1 MFKFNNLLF
10 FLSSYSSSKNK
21 IIPYSFSS
29 SFSSSSLA
37 NIIPKTKNQELFN
50 DYLNNNKYK
59 IVICSG
65 PAGSGKTMLSCN
77 HAINFLDEYS
87 NIILTKPLVSV
98 DNEELGFLPGNLEK
112 KMSVWG
118 ENYIQILS
126 SLTSTT
132 KIQQLIKKGSIQIK
146 PMSYMRGKT
155 FDDSLIIA
163 DEMQNSSPIQMKML
177 MTRLG
182 LNSKMIILGDN
193 EQKDNIKISGLEDFL
208 NKYNSYYQDFK
219 EDNKEDNNDL
229 IKIINMNDDDVLRSP
244 LVKKIISIYKHKK
257 IIPSL
262 KPDDISMFT
271 KKDLETYKKNNPFDF
286 MTL

>member
-1 MFKFNNLLF
+1 M
-10 FLSSYSSSKNK
+10 
-21 IIPYSFSS
+21 
-29 SFSSSSLA
+29 
-37 NIIPKTKNQELFN
+37 T
-50 DYLNNNKYK
+50 
-59 IVICSG
+59 
-65 PAGSGKTMLSCN
+65 
-77 HAINFLDEYS
+77 
-87 NIILTKPLVSV
+87 
-98 DNEELGFLPGNLEK
+98 
-112 KMSVWG
+112 VWA

-126 SLTSTT
+126 SLTSTS
-132 KIQQLIKKGSIQIK
+132 KIQQLIKKGSVQIK

-219 EDNKEDNNDL
+219 QDNNDL

-244 LVKKIISIYKHKK
+244 LVKQIINIYKYKKTIPSFKSQDISI
-257 IIPSL
+257 
-262 KPDDISMFT
+262 FT
-271 KKDLETYKKNNPFDF
+271 KKDLETYQKNSP
-286 MTL
+286 L

>member
-1 MFKFNNLLF
+1 MYKFNSLLF
-10 FLSSYSSSKNK
+10 FLSSYSTTKNK
-21 IIPYSFSS
+21 IISYSFSN
-29 SFSSSSLA
+29 SFSSLK
-37 NIIPKTKNQELFN
+37 NIIPKTKNQELF
-50 DYLNNNKYK
+50 DEYLNNNKYK

-65 PAGSGKTMLSCN
+65 PAGSGKTILSCN
-77 HAINFLDEYS
+77 HAVNFLDEYS

-98 DNEELGFLPGNLEK
+98 DNEDLGFLPGNLEK
-112 KMSVWG
+112 KMTVWA

-126 SLTSTT
+126 SLTSTS
-132 KIQQLIKKGSIQIK
+132 KIQQLIKKGSVQIK

-219 EDNKEDNNDL
+219 QDNNDL

-244 LVKKIISIYKHKK
+244 LVKQIINIYKYKKTIPSFKSQDISI
-257 IIPSL
+257 
-262 KPDDISMFT
+262 FT
-271 KKDLETYKKNNPFDF
+271 KKDLETFQKNSP
-286 MTL
+286 L